1 MGIRRGIN
9 EGQLNG
15 NHAAS
20 KRTHTVTYFEAQGAV
35 SASAAATLAAIRT
48 VRSFGGEALSFRKF
62 RLEAAAAQASGEDLS
77 KARAMLECINRGC
90 IYASLLLLYAVGG
103 WLVKSGQVTVGSLI
117 ACVGYAFGLI
127 FATQGVVNTAADAKA
142 AAAALGRARDLV
154 TSAAPDPALADIILA
169 DVDASSS
176 DSLPSV
182 SSSPSSSYSFGDA
195 AAATG
200 AASDC
205 LPMQEAAAAAA
216 GVEDEFADN
225 RGEVERRRASAAAAG
240 AWHARAAAAVGD
252 IELRDVHFAF
262 PSRPDADVLT
272 GVNLTL
278 PQGQVTALVGS
289 SGAGKSTI
297 TQLLCRFYD
306 PDRGVIAVGGENLNG
321 FNRVHWLDAVALVGQ
336 EPVLF
341 AGSVADNIRYG
352 RAGSTTG
359 GYRPPPT
366 VSLA

>member
-1 MGIRRGIN
+1 MNRST
-9 EGQLNG
+9 E
-15 NHAAS
+15 S
-20 KRTHTVTYFEAQGAV
+20 VTYREAQGAV

-48 VRSFGGEALSFRKF
+48 VRSFGGEALSFRTF
-62 RLEAAAAQASGEDLS
+62 RLEAAAAQNSGEELS

-103 WLVKSGQVTVGSLI
+103 WLVRSGQVTVGSLI
-117 ACVGYAFGLI
+117 ACIGYAFGLI

-154 TSAAPDPALADIILA
+154 TSVAPDPALADVIPA
-169 DVDASSS
+169 DVDAASSDAASSS
-176 DSLPSV
+176 A
-182 SSSPSSSYSFGDA
+182 SSSSSFGDA
-195 AAATG
+195 AAAAG
-200 AASDC
+200 VASSDC
-205 LPMQEAAAAAA
+205 LPVPDAADTS
-216 GVEDEFADN
+216 VEDE
-225 RGEVERRRASAAAAG
+225 SAETGAG
-240 AWHARAAAAVGD
+240 TRHARAAAAVGD

-272 GVNLTL
+272 GVDLTL

-306 PDRGVIAVGGENLNG
+306 PDRGVIAVGGQDLNG

-359 GYRPPPT
+359 GYGPPPT
-366 VSLA
+366 VSLTCLQSRQIMYIHV

>member
-1 MGIRRGIN
+1 
-9 EGQLNG
+9 
-15 NHAAS
+15 
-20 KRTHTVTYFEAQGAV
+20 V
-35 SASAAATLAAIRT
+35 SASAAATLGAIRT
-48 VRSFGGEALSFRKF
+48 VRSFGGEALSFLRF
-62 RLEAAAAQASGEDLS
+62 SGDAAAAQASGKNLS
-77 KARAMLECINRGC
+77 KARAMLECVNRGC

-103 WLVKSGQVTVGSLI
+103 WLVRSGQVKVGSFI
-117 ACVGYAFGLI
+117 ACIGYAFGLI

-154 TSAAPDPALADIILA
+154 TSAAPDPALADVILA
-169 DVDASSS
+169 DSSSSEPSAEESQSGGGKVDAS
-176 DSLPSV
+176 D
-182 SSSPSSSYSFGDA
+182 GD
-195 AAATG
+195 
-200 AASDC
+200 
-205 LPMQEAAAAAA
+205 EAK
-216 GVEDEFADN
+216 
-225 RGEVERRRASAAAAG
+225 RRRESVAAAG
-240 AWHARAAAAVGD
+240 ARSARAAAGVGD
-252 IELRDVHFAF
+252 IELKDVHFAF

-306 PDRGVIAVGGENLNG
+306 PNRGVIAVGGEDLNG

-352 RAGSTTG
+352 RAGATTVG
-359 GYRPPPT
+359 LCTLNQVDP
-366 VSLA
+366 